1 MEQLVVEVEKVARVA
16 TRVATKAVVVTK
28 EVEAVDSREVGVEMG
43 HQVPSLQACS
53 ITPHIHLKIGKEQL
67 KTFSVEAS
75 LHRNMNEN

>member
-1 MEQLVVEVEKVARVA
+1 MVVEKVARVA

-28 EVEAVDSREVGVEMG
+28 EVEAVDSREVEMD
-43 HQVPSLQACS
+43 HQVPSLLACS
-53 ITPHIHLKIGKEQL
+53 ITLHIHPKTGKEQL